1 MPETITKEITVFKFD
16 ELTDIAKQRAITDYC
31 EHGMHHEWWDDVHA
45 SAIADGI
52 ERGFDIEDIRFS
64 GFWSQGD
71 GASWTGTVRADTFLD
86 YHLKEDDPD
95 HARYIVLREL
105 IRDGWIEP
113 RLEVRTGSF
122 HYCHS
127 GTMVVEWELGSSMPV
142 APYTDDEGYQC
153 TISTEH
159 SILHGANVD
168 QLAKGIE
175 WEALCESLEDWVK
188 REVRAYADG
197 IYKNLQTEYDWLTSE
212 EQIADMAEAND
223 WRFDED
229 GVLV

>member
-31 EHGMHHEWWDDVHA
+31 EHGMHHEWWDCVYENA
-45 SAIADGI
+45 KEDGK

-86 YHLKEDDPD
+86 HHLKEDDPD

-127 GTMVVEWELGSSMPV
+127 GTMVVEWETGATLWDTIDTPHEGES
-142 APYTDDEGYQC
+142 YTIG
-153 TISTEH
+153 TEH
-159 SILHGANVD
+159 SILHGADVG

-175 WEALCESLEDWVK
+175 WESLLDRLNEWVQ
-188 REVRAYADG
+188 REVRDYADE
-197 IYKNLQTEYDWLTSE
+197 IYKKLETEYEWLTSE

-223 WRFDED
+223 WRFDES